1 MGISS
6 YYDWGRT
13 FAYDAPMTMVV
24 GVRDVGK
31 TYGLRKQLVNDFL
44 KDGARFV
51 QLVRYKTELPI
62 MSGEYLAKVGREFPG
77 HMFKT
82 DNRFAWCAERV
93 PDGEKPDWRCMGYF
107 CALTQMQQIKSTTF
121 VDPYRI
127 VLDEA
132 IIDPAL
138 QRYTSYLPREYYVL
152 TQAIDSITR
161 EQVDEDGNAV
171 PRKHQ
176 PRVYL
181 LANGLSMAN
190 PYFHLLGIRK
200 PPPFGKH
207 WYMDS
212 DGRKTV
218 LLDYVEPRRQDKR
231 RKSTTVAG
239 RLSAMDPT
247 SAGALDNEFLDASG
261 LFVAEKPRRAKPAF
275 AIAHQGR
282 RYGVWEDR
290 GEGMVYVTDGAP
302 ANIDPVYALTNK
314 EGEFN
319 AFLAARNEP
328 VMRYLVEMYRYGLV
342 RVDCDGTRA
351 ALGECLGMFGLR

>member
-1 MGISS
+1 MSNS
-6 YYDWGRT
+6 RHYDWGAT
-13 FAYDAPMTMVV
+13 FAYDALLTMVV
-24 GVRDVGK
+24 AVRDVGK
-31 TYGLRKQLVNDFL
+31 TYGLRKQLIADYL

-107 CALTQMQQIKSTTF
+107 CALTQMQQIKNTTF

-176 PRVYL
+176 PRLYL

-200 PPPFGKH
+200 PPTFGKH
-207 WYMDS
+207 WYTDS
-212 DGRKTV
+212 DGRKAV

-239 RLSAMDPT
+239 ASRPWIPPARERSTT
-247 SAGALDNEFLDASG
+247 SFWTPRACSWPRSPAGPS
-261 LFVAEKPRRAKPAF
+261 PRSPSRTRGGATGY
-275 AIAHQGR
+275 GR
-282 RYGVWEDR
+282 
-290 GEGMVYVTDGAP
+290 
-302 ANIDPVYALTNK
+302 I
-314 EGEFN
+314 
-319 AFLAARNEP
+319 AAR
-328 VMRYLVEMYRYGLV
+328 GW
-342 RVDCDGTRA
+342 CT
-351 ALGECLGMFGLR
+351 

>member
-107 CALTQMQQIKSTTF
+107 CALTQMQQIKNTTF

-138 QRYTSYLPREYYVL
+138 QRYASYLPREYYVL
-152 TQAIDSITR
+152 TQAVDSITR
-161 EQVDEDGNAV
+161 EQVYEDGNAV

-200 PPPFGKH
+200 LPPFGKH

>member
-1 MGISS
+1 MGISR

-107 CALTQMQQIKSTTF
+107 CALTQMQQMKNTTF

-152 TQAIDSITR
+152 TQAVDSITR
-161 EQVDEDGNAV
+161 EQVDEDGSAV
-171 PRKHQ
+171 PRNHQ

-200 PPPFGKH
+200 PPTFGKH

-218 LLDYVEPRRQDKR
+218 LLDYVEPRRPGQAAP
-231 RKSTTVAG
+231 SPPPSPAG
-239 RLSAMDPT
+239 CRPWI
-247 SAGALDNEFLDASG
+247 
-261 LFVAEKPRRAKPAF
+261 RRARERSITSFWTPRVCSWPRSPAGPSPRSPSRTRGG
-275 AIAHQGR
+275 ATGYGR
-282 RYGVWEDR
+282 
-290 GEGMVYVTDGAP
+290 
-302 ANIDPVYALTNK
+302 I
-314 EGEFN
+314 
-319 AFLAARNEP
+319 AAR
-328 VMRYLVEMYRYGLV
+328 GW
-342 RVDCDGTRA
+342 CT
-351 ALGECLGMFGLR
+351 

>member
-1 MGISS
+1 MGISR

-13 FAYDAPMTMVV
+13 FAYDALMTMVV

-107 CALTQMQQIKSTTF
+107 CALTQMQQIKNTTF

-176 PRVYL
+176 PRL
-181 LANGLSMAN
+181 
-190 PYFHLLGIRK
+190 
-200 PPPFGKH
+200 
-207 WYMDS
+207 
-212 DGRKTV
+212 
-218 LLDYVEPRRQDKR
+218 
-231 RKSTTVAG
+231 
-239 RLSAMDPT
+239 
-247 SAGALDNEFLDASG
+247 
-261 LFVAEKPRRAKPAF
+261 
-275 AIAHQGR
+275 
-282 RYGVWEDR
+282 
-290 GEGMVYVTDGAP
+290 
-302 ANIDPVYALTNK
+302 
-314 EGEFN
+314 
-319 AFLAARNEP
+319 
-328 VMRYLVEMYRYGLV
+328 
-342 RVDCDGTRA
+342 
-351 ALGECLGMFGLR
+351 

>member
-1 MGISS
+1 M
-6 YYDWGRT
+6 
-13 FAYDAPMTMVV
+13 
-24 GVRDVGK
+24 RDVGK
-31 TYGLRKQLVNDFL
+31 TYGLRKQLIADYL

-93 PDGEKPDWRCMGYF
+93 PDGGKPDWRCMGYF

-171 PRKHQ
+171 PR
-176 PRVYL
+176 
-181 LANGLSMAN
+181 
-190 PYFHLLGIRK
+190 
-200 PPPFGKH
+200 
-207 WYMDS
+207 
-212 DGRKTV
+212 
-218 LLDYVEPRRQDKR
+218 EP
-231 RKSTTVAG
+231 S
-239 RLSAMDPT
+239 
-247 SAGALDNEFLDASG
+247 
-261 LFVAEKPRRAKPAF
+261 
-275 AIAHQGR
+275 
-282 RYGVWEDR
+282 
-290 GEGMVYVTDGAP
+290 
-302 ANIDPVYALTNK
+302 
-314 EGEFN
+314 
-319 AFLAARNEP
+319 AARVP
-328 VMRYLVEMYRYGLV
+328 ARQRPLDGQPLFSLAGHSQAAAVRQALVYGF
-342 RVDCDGTRA
+342 RRP
-351 ALGECLGMFGLR
+351 